1 MKVAVDTNVLAY
13 VEGVNGQARQHSA
26 AALVRR
32 LPEADRLL
40 PVQALGELFNVL
52 VRKAGWPSDRARAA
66 VLGWRDSFALGPTT
80 ETAMLSAIDL
90 AADHRLTIWD
100 SVMISVAS
108 ENDCRLLL
116 SEDLQDGFT
125 WGGVTVANPFAAQQH
140 PLLASLLRDP
150 DTEEEQ

>member
-1 MKVAVDTNVLAY
+1 MSVAVDTNVLAY
-13 VEGVNGQARQHSA
+13 AEGINGEARQVA
-26 AALVRR
+26 ARAVLRR
-32 LPEADRLL
+32 LPETAIVPL
-40 PVQALGELFNVL
+40 QALGELYNVL
-52 VRKAGWPSDRARAA
+52 TRRAGWGADRARAA
-66 VLGWRDSFALGPTT
+66 ILAWRDSWALAPTS
-80 ETAMLSAIDL
+80 EPAMLSAIDL

-116 SEDLQDGFT
+116 SEDLQDGFS